1 MTNAILRGKPD
12 AGNPHVRFDEG
23 EVASAKP
30 RRGSLLYKKLMF
42 AAALASA
49 MVASAEMKVGT
60 VNLML
65 LIRNHPNYD
74 ANKEL
79 LTSTDKDYQKK
90 VEAIKSEGESLQA
103 EGKKIAEQLRN
114 PMLAAKAKADVEKQL
129 MDIQQK
135 LMGIEQRYRAEVAR
149 CRQDLQD
156 LEGRLLKTTT
166 DDLRK
171 RLAKF
176 AEKKDY
182 DLILDKTAA
191 PFAKA
196 KYDVTDEM
204 LQELGVEPKNA
215 KGRDEGK

>member
-1 MTNAILRGKPD
+1 M
-12 AGNPHVRFDEG
+12 
-23 EVASAKP
+23 
-30 RRGSLLYKKLMF
+30 KKLTFVAM
-42 AAALASA
+42 LVSA
-49 MVASAEMKVGT
+49 MAASAEMKVGT

-90 VEAIKSEGESLQA
+90 VEAIKTEGETLQA

-129 MDIQQK
+129 MEIQQK
-135 LMGIEQRYRAEVAR
+135 LIGIEQRYRAEVTR

-182 DLILDKTAA
+182 DLIIDKTAA

-196 KYDVTDEM
+196 KFDVTDAM
-204 LQELGVEPKNA
+204 LQEMGIEPKDA